1 MKLVSAINRICYINP
16 GLAGE
21 PSSGVELRLPFK
33 LNYAHVS
40 QPGFIES
47 YGINHKQ
54 TLKTW
59 LR

>member
-1 MKLVSAINRICYINP
+1 M
-16 GLAGE
+16 
-21 PSSGVELRLPFK
+21 ELRLPFK

-59 LR
+59 LCRLQQAAK